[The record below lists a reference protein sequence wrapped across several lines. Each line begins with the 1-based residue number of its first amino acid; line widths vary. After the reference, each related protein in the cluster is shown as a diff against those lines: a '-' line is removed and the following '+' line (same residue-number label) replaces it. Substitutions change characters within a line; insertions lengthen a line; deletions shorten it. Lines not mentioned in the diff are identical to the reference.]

1 MFRIFKGTEFEFRNR
16 YLIHVMI
23 FFAGFGVPWD
33 RLLLA
38 QNGFLTWGV
47 LAIYPQEHRWMSIDA
62 STLTVTALGLFFA
75 GAGAL
80 LRTWGTA
87 YLGAEVV
94 KDSAM
99 HGGGVVADGPY
110 RHVRNPLYLGTW
122 LFTLAMILFMERGG
136 AVFTLLAITLAQLRL
151 IGGEEPFLT
160 AKLGEP
166 YLEYCKRVPRLFPAL
181 RAQVPAS
188 GGRPQWGMAALG
200 EIYFLGFAAFY
211 AVVFALYGETLLTEH
226 LMLLYQ
232 GFLGALG
239 VAIIAKAFIKPPVRR
254 ESPGR

>member
-80 LRTWGTA
+80 LCTWGTA

-110 RHVRNPLYLGTW
+110 RHVRNPLYLGTG
-122 LFTLAMILFMERGG
+122 LMIAAISFAMPVTG
-136 AVFTLLAITLAQLRL
+136 AVFAIVLIAIFQLRL
-151 IGGEEPFLT
+151 ILGEETFLS
-160 AKLGEP
+160 AKLGQP
-166 YLEYCKRVPRLFPAL
+166 YSEYLRTVPRLFPRL
-181 RAQVPAS
+181 RTNLSQARGQPRW
-188 GGRPQWGMAALG
+188 GRAVLA
-200 EIYFLGFAAFY
+200 EISPIG
-211 AVVFALYGETLLTEH
+211 VFVILAGLSWRYENM
-226 LMLLYQ
+226 LM
-232 GFLGALG
+232 
-239 VAIIAKAFIKPPVRR
+239 IKAFVICFGISLVVRALMPA
-254 ESPGR
+254 ENTASAPSL

>member
-1 MFRIFKGTEFEFRNR
+1 MFKGTQFEFRNR
-16 YLIHVMI
+16 YLIHVVI
-23 FFAGFGVPWD
+23 FMAGFMVPWD
-33 RLLLA
+33 RLLHMP
-38 QNGFLTWGV
+38 NGFLTWGV
-47 LAIYPQEHRWMSIDA
+47 LAIYPQEHGWMPIVT
-62 STLTVTALGLFFA
+62 STVIVTALGLFFA
-75 GAGAL
+75 AAGAF

-99 HGGGVVADGPY
+99 HGGAVVADGPY

-136 AVFTLLAITLAQLRL
+136 AVFTLLAITWVQLRL

-160 AKLGEP
+160 ATLGEP
-166 YLEYCKRVPRLFPAL
+166 YLEYCKRVPRLLPAL

-188 GGRPQWGMAALG
+188 GGQPRWGIAMLG
-200 EIYFLGFAAFY
+200 EIYFLGFAGFY
-211 AVVFALYGETLLTEH
+211 AVVFAMYGETLLTEH
-226 LMLLYQ
+226 LTLLYQ

-239 VAIIAKAFIKPPVRR
+239 VAIVAKAFLPAPAK
-254 ESPGR
+254 